1 MKTAKLGT
9 IFLVAVMS
17 LAGIGAGYA
26 HWYSGINVFV
36 TADMAYFGVGF
47 ESQYTNDPYSDWN
60 EELEETNYDP
70 FGAMEDYQHNDDPD
84 QPEGR
89 PRECGEDLPP
99 HPTRPKDYAYARC
112 TLRDL
117 KYFHDGTPMIHEGNH
132 LYNEILI
139 ELGNVYPN
147 YAPNLYFDIANA
159 GTLAADLMGHWIIEG
174 PIGVD
179 PDDEDTWIFMEKCT
193 MYSFDLG
200 GPNDVPDG
208 FDDIEIGFFKGD
220 WIPTHPEQPQQ
231 IDPCDSLEFGL
242 SFHILQEMPQ
252 CHKIEF
258 RFKIRALNYN
268 HLVCDADDPDGEPP
282 V

>member
-1 MKTAKLGT
+1 
-9 IFLVAVMS
+9 MS

-60 EELEETNYDP
+60 EHLEDTNYDP
-70 FGAMEDYQHNDDPD
+70 IGDMDDYQHNDDPD

-117 KYFHDGTPMIHEGNH
+117 KYFHDGTPMIHDGIH
-132 LYNEILI
+132 LRNEILV

-159 GTLAADLMGHWIIEG
+159 GTLAADIVGHWIIEG

-179 PDDEDTWIFMEKCT
+179 PLDESTWIPMEKCK
-193 MYSFDLG
+193 MYAFDLG

-208 FDDIEIGFFKGD
+208 LDDIEIGFFL
-220 WIPTHPEQPQQ
+220 HPDYVPPVTEQPQQ
-231 IDPCDSLEFGL
+231 IDPCHTVPFGL

-252 CHKIEF
+252 CHTIKF
-258 RFKIRALNYN
+258 RFKLRALNYN
-268 HLVCDADDPDGEPP
+268 HLICDIDDPDGGDPGDP
-282 V
+282 GV